1 MAWKTLNLDF
11 ISTPSD
17 LGYYVTQPPTGG
29 SYNTR
34 SYIAIEGR
42 NFFDY
47 IPAGQPT
54 TTVEVFN
61 NGLLQIN
68 FTAHNSWGNKI
79 MDGIEIRNIVA
90 NTGISFNNPNYGNNI
105 LVCIGYNDETQK
117 AALFMA
123 GTFYNGGQWTL
134 ANTLADIG
142 GDAQQELALY
152 QAVSGSAIPLHD
164 WQSLEYIAGKSGY
177 YSLARLYD
185 RTDGQPVSGA
195 SGSEFIT
202 LPDDAIIN
210 NWVEKIYGYEQI
222 AMYTG
227 DTHFLTVT
235 WNNATSFTIK
245 YYLTEDT
252 TPICSYTYNLANASD
267 YAYMMLL
274 YESKEDGETMK
285 FYIRPSVIIQDAVTG
300 LFSYNQE
307 TVSEVESI
315 ALYNWYVLNY
325 EGSIFGP
332 PTEPEGGD
340 GGGVLQDDPI
350 PEPTAP
356 TVTALDTGFTRMY
369 WVDNTQLKALASWI
383 INSGGSIV
391 TYLFGGD
398 LMQALIGV
406 SLSPVNVPH
415 ASGTTSIKILGHDTQ
430 CSGHIL
436 TDQFFTIDCGTFHFD
451 KTMGGTYLDYNP
463 YTMIRLILPF
473 IGNMTLETDDVM
485 DKTINLKYVFDALS
499 GICVA
504 HVYVNG
510 SLHYEASGQY
520 LMNVPITKTDYTQD
534 QAAVRNGMLSLAAG
548 AVGVAT
554 GGAAALA
561 GIGAIGA
568 SALNVMTSHKHINYT
583 SGGGGGVAAYMGIE
597 RPFIIIERPVTAR
610 PAHDELYT
618 GMPSYI
624 TNKIKHFDHFTKFL
638 AVHLEGFNATSEEK
652 AEIERALLNGAFIE
666 SGSATPE
673 ITLTDPNDIA
683 IVFLKMTSENNVIGK
698 TFGDA
703 LQLEGKLIYN
713 QSILT
718 PSIVINGDVIGYNY
732 AYIPA
737 FNRFYYITNN
747 VVKNGTMQEIT
758 MQCDAL
764 QSYASA
770 IKECYGVGARSSN
783 QTNYYV
789 NDDAIT
795 VKQGKSIVTK
805 QFTAPNKTKFSFNK
819 GEAGFV
825 IVVAL
830 DG

>member
-1 MAWKTLNLDF
+1 MLLYKFNYYGTTREHYGGYSSSSG
-11 ISTPSD
+11 STPPPAADYSPFID
-17 LGYYVTQPPTGG
+17 NNTFYLEYQGYKLYNSAILEYGG
-29 SYNTR
+29 SFYTLVIFPASCYVYIYNNGNFSQAQQYNNGADNAYTKSLQR
-34 SYIAIEGR
+34 ETVGGVEIVRNELWSGQSIIET
-42 NFFDY
+42 NLPIFTDPQSFMDY
-47 IPAGQPT
+47 ITSP
-54 TTVEVFN
+54 VV
-61 NGLLQIN
+61 
-68 FTAHNSWGNKI
+68 
-79 MDGIEIRNIVA
+79 
-90 NTGISFNNPNYGNNI
+90 
-105 LVCIGYNDETQK
+105 
-117 AALFMA
+117 
-123 GTFYNGGQWTL
+123 
-134 ANTLADIG
+134 
-142 GDAQQELALY
+142 
-152 QAVSGSAIPLHD
+152 LHT

-177 YSLARLYD
+177 YALARLYD
-185 RTDGQPVSGA
+185 FTDGQPVTGA
-195 SGSEFIT
+195 TSQDFIT

-227 DTHFLTVT
+227 DTHYLTVT
-235 WNNATSFTIK
+235 WHNATSFTMK

-252 TPICSYTYNLANASD
+252 LPICSYTYTLSNASD

-274 YESKEDGETMK
+274 YESVTVEEQTS

-307 TVSEVESI
+307 NPSEVETI

-406 SLSPVNVPH
+406 ALSPVNVPH
-415 ASGTTSIKILGHDTQ
+415 ASGATNIKILGHDTQ
-430 CSGHIL
+430 CAGHVL
-436 TDQFFTIDCGTFHFD
+436 TDQFFTVDCGTYHFD
-451 KTMGGTYLDYNP
+451 ETMGGTYLDYNP

-473 IGNMTLETDDVM
+473 IGSMTLETDDVM
-485 DKTINLKYVFDALS
+485 GKTIHLKYVFDAMS

-504 HVYVNG
+504 HVYVNDG
-510 SLHYEASGQY
+510 KGDSLHYEASGQY

-583 SGGGGGVAAYMGIE
+583 SGGGGGVAAYMGVD

-610 PAHDELYT
+610 PANDELYT

-624 TNKIKHFDHFTKFL
+624 TSKIKNFHHYTKFKS
-638 AVHLEGFNATSEEK
+638 VHLEGFEATSEEK
-652 AEIERALLNGAFIE
+652 ADIENALLNGAFIE
-666 SGSATPE
+666 SGSSAPE
-673 ITLTDPNDIA
+673 ITLTDPNDTA
-683 IVFLKMTSENNVIGK
+683 IVFLKMTSENNTIGK
-698 TFGDA
+698 TFGNA

-718 PSIVINGDVIGYNY
+718 PSIVIDGDAIGYNY

-737 FNRFYYITNN
+737 FNRYYYITNN
-747 VVKNGTMQEIT
+747 VVKNGTMQEIS

-770 IKECYGVGARSSN
+770 IKECYGIGARSGN
-783 QTNYYV
+783 MTNYYV

-795 VKQGKSIVTK
+795 VKQGKSIITK
-805 QFTAPNKTKFSFNK
+805 QFTAPDNTKFSFKK
-819 GEAGFV
+819 GDAGFV
-825 IVVAL
+825 IIVAL
-830 DG
+830 DD